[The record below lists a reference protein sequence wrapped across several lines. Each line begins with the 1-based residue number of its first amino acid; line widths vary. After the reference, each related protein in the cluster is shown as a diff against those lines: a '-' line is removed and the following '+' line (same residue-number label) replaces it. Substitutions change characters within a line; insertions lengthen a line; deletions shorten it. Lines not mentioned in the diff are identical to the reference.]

1 MQTPREPTS
10 LKNRLLFLWCCCCAC
25 PVIGIVFITYACLD
39 FFYTSIPE
47 NQTYTIAIV
56 FFFVGIA
63 IMATSCFCC
72 CVILTKIYAPS
83 DDPAGGTLGLGC
95 DFRKVPHVVLG
106 TGLGFSVLDN
116 EESNDTSRP
125 KGLEKAGLGATL
137 IQWIYRP
144 TPHSVQIIND
154 LDLDISVMVEECSF
168 IASSHRASVV
178 NRRQRGLLVQVP
190 AGQMRLVGG
199 ANTVTDGSQF
209 RVQIMH
215 TSSFPRIKKNRKGI
229 FIIGRTKRLI
239 TKELAP
245 NNTYRLH
252 NNSEGNTSLDLVSSM
267 VLPPGFRALHIELAN
282 DPGAEFESAVQWAVI
297 VDDNHSPMHEDTAAY
312 VVFRGTQ
319 TLADMAIDV
328 GAAPYWC
335 PELDLRLHGSM
346 WAALHSHEVSV
357 IDQILKVIK
366 VHLLTKERRT
376 SPRRGIA
383 KLSIFG
389 HSLGGGYALIS
400 ALELLARGQDAE
412 GFTFDPHPLTFGSPM
427 VIVPTAQNQL
437 CCALQDRAVLIVN
450 AW

>member
-106 TGLGFSVLDN
+106 TGLGFSLLDN

-168 IASSHRASVV
+168 IAWSFSSSTSGSNAPCWGSKHCDRRFAVSSANHAYLEFSQNKEEPEGHLHHRPNQA
-178 NRRQRGLLVQVP
+178 P
-190 AGQMRLVGG
+190 YYEG
-199 ANTVTDGSQF
+199 A
-209 RVQIMH
+209 
-215 TSSFPRIKKNRKGI
+215 
-229 FIIGRTKRLI
+229 RTKQHI
-239 TKELAP
+239 PAP
-245 NNTYRLH
+245 QQQRRKH
-252 NNSEGNTSLDLVSSM
+252 FIG
-267 VLPPGFRALHIELAN
+267 PR
-282 DPGAEFESAVQWAVI
+282 FE
-297 VDDNHSPMHEDTAAY
+297 
-312 VVFRGTQ
+312 
-319 TLADMAIDV
+319 
-328 GAAPYWC
+328 
-335 PELDLRLHGSM
+335 HGSPT
-346 WAALHSHEVSV
+346 WLSC
-357 IDQILKVIK
+357 
-366 VHLLTKERRT
+366 
-376 SPRRGIA
+376 SP
-383 KLSIFG
+383 S
-389 HSLGGGYALIS
+389 
-400 ALELLARGQDAE
+400 
-412 GFTFDPHPLTFGSPM
+412 
-427 VIVPTAQNQL
+427 
-437 CCALQDRAVLIVN
+437 
-450 AW
+450 